1 MATNQKTRPSGDAR
15 NSRSTAQKKKK
26 QGLLQ
31 GLLGGSSKKTAP
43 SAAKRPV
50 AQRSTQTQ
58 RSSAPAQRSPQAQRS
73 TASSQRSA
81 QTRQNSAPVQRTPE
95 EIARRRA
102 AAAQQAQLRQA
113 ASEELAAAQQSLPE
127 EVFNTSQQNRK
138 ERTPEEKKR
147 LQMRKKS
154 AKRTKERVEE
164 AKKAANRP
172 NVTYTQPMPF
182 NLNKLLLQLAVV
194 IAVVLAVVIGLSV
207 FFKVDRVVVY
217 GNEAYSAW
225 TIQDASGIEDGE
237 NLLAIGRP
245 RACGKII
252 TALPYVKNV
261 RIGIKLPDTVNI
273 YIEEF
278 DVSYAIED
286 ANEGW
291 WLITSTGKVA
301 EQIDKPQ
308 SNSYT
313 KIQGVQLVGPIV
325 GEQGVA
331 YEIFEPEAAESADAT
346 DAAEET
352 VPLITVTANDRLKAA
367 LLILESLE
375 ANEIVGEVASVDV
388 TSIFNLEL
396 RYGQRYQ
403 VKLGDTSQMD
413 KKISQMKQSVAQLND
428 YQTGILD
435 VSYTTWPD
443 GPFYTPLA

>member
-1 MATNQKTRPSGDAR
+1 MATKEKPKASAAAQR
-15 NSRSTAQKKKK
+15 SRTPAKKKK

-31 GLLGGSSKKTAP
+31 NLMGGNKKAAPKAAAKKSTGNAKRTAAP
-43 SAAKRPV
+43 VRRRPDEAAIRQASAALQP
-50 AQRSTQTQ
+50 QRQKNVNAELQT
-58 RSSAPAQRSPQAQRS
+58 
-73 TASSQRSA
+73 
-81 QTRQNSAPVQRTPE
+81 
-95 EIARRRA
+95 
-102 AAAQQAQLRQA
+102 AQQA
-113 ASEELAAAQQSLPE
+113 LPE
-127 EVFNTSQQNRK
+127 EVFNTSQQVRK
-138 ERTPEEKKR
+138 ERTPEEQKR
-147 LQMRKKS
+147 MDMRKKS
-154 AKRTKERVEE
+154 AKRSQERAEE

-172 NVTYTQPMPF
+172 TVTYTQPMPF

-225 TIQDASGIEDGE
+225 AIQEASGIEGGE
-237 NLLAIGRP
+237 NLLSFGRT

-286 ANEGW
+286 ANKGW
-291 WLITSTGKVA
+291 WLMTSSGKIA
-301 EQIDKPQ
+301 EQIDKAK

-313 KIQGVQLVGPIV
+313 KIEGVQLVGPIV
-325 GEQGVA
+325 GEQAVA
-331 YEIFEPEAAESADAT
+331 LEVFAPEATESADAT
-346 DAAEET
+346 ASTEVTSPVA
-352 VPLITVTANDRLKAA
+352 TVTAHDRLQAA

-375 ANEIVGEVASVDV
+375 ANDIVGEVSSVDV

-403 VKLGDTSQMD
+403 VKLGDTSEMD
-413 KKISQMKQSVAQLND
+413 RKISEMKKAVAQLND

-435 VSYTTWPD
+435 ISYVTWPD
-443 GPFYTPLA
+443 GPFYTPLT